1 MKQLQLSGNVQNNLY
16 VISYRHP
23 DPEKA
28 KNVVQS
34 LLTIFVESSLG
45 DKRLD
50 TRSAMKFVD
59 EQTKFYEESLQAA
72 EDRLKQFKLK
82 YLGVTGQ
89 AGQDY
94 FSRLSKLQDD
104 IENARLELNAA
115 EQSRDAYKAQ
125 VAGIAPVYLPDRH
138 PRRCRCAGARCAN
151 RGTKD
156 QAR

>member
-1 MKQLQLSGNVQNNLY
+1 MADMDLRVKSTTEREDLIDNLMTQLQLSGNVQNNLY

-72 EDRLKQFKLK
+72 EDRSSNSSSN
-82 YLGVTGQ
+82 T
-89 AGQDY
+89 
-94 FSRLSKLQDD
+94 R
-104 IENARLELNAA
+104 
-115 EQSRDAYKAQ
+115 
-125 VAGIAPVYLPDRH
+125 RH
-138 PRRCRCAGARCAN
+138 R
-151 RGTKD
+151 TSD
-156 QAR
+156 M